1 MLPPLRCQTNLHPP
15 HNLLQPLPPPHCV
28 TFSQPLAIKL
38 KEKNFLLWRRQ
49 VLVAIEGHNLSQY
62 IDWVAKI
69 PPRFASQ
76 EDALEDRVSEEFRL
90 WEQQDQLLLSWLMAS
105 MSESILTQVVECDFT
120 WQVWE
125 KLQIYF
131 ASHTRAK
138 EQRLSFTIPPKD
150 PHQS

>member
-1 MLPPLRCQTNLHPP
+1 MDPLETTLIGVTTAPVQNQSPSTAQIPSTSR
-15 HNLLQPLPPPHCV
+15 PPPHCV
-28 TFSQPLAIKL
+28 AFSQPLVIKL
-38 KEKNFLLWRRQ
+38 EEKNFLLWCRQ
-49 VLVAIEGHNLSQY
+49 VLAAIKGHNLSHS
-62 IDWVAKI
+62 IDRVAKI

-76 EDALEDRVSEEFRL
+76 EDALEDRVLEEFRL

-131 ASHTRAK
+131 ASHTRPR
-138 EQRLSFTIPPKD
+138 E
-150 PHQS
+150 